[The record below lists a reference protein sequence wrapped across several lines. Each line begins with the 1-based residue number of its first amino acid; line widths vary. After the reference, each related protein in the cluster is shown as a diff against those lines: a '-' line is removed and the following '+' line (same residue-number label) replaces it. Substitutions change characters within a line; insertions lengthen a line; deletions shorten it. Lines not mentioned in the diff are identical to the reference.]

1 MKPQPDDAPRPAINF
16 WHFTRDSLCFCLTP
30 LSAWRGTQFTDV
42 VNQWYLRMNAGGSPV
57 PLSFLLDVGNFLLR
71 PQCGLSGALRN
82 HPNAK
87 IGAILPEYQRM
98 LRRLCEQPEFEE
110 VSKLLEEIEEH
121 PELQL
126 ETCRQFLK
134 FLLVELE
141 RFGSSYPFVSR
152 KLTLKGAETT
162 SRGLKSIRGRCER
175 PGRNPDDPPRDEP
188 LPAVLELAALLNSR
202 ENEFR
207 PLVELVRWLSQYY
220 LENKLDSILSK
231 ERRLYVQLAARDVA
245 ENSVDAHF
253 VSNVL
258 QIEPIPDPVQ
268 REFRPELVE
277 KIKPTD
283 TIKTDGPTS
292 GYIDTRIK
300 PFSGNAAD
308 IVPAEFGLA
317 GQETLFFQRLLNEGV
332 QHFVREQIEHIE
344 EETRVLVCFVMD
356 ASASLCDVR
365 RSDHASPF
373 VRARIL
379 TAGMLSDLV
388 RFFPREHTRLDVAL
402 CLFDGER
409 GNSRLHMVKP
419 LEAIAPG
426 TTDNAYAF
434 AGALAKLAPDLF
446 LHSAAL
452 AALKPDEEQ
461 EETTEPAAFYQ
472 ERRKAKYHCRH
483 FVLFSTEQALSTTLE
498 SMQRGSVAASAAD
511 MCLVASLDPAL
522 ETLKVSFPGRLEELL
537 ESAVEGRRMG
547 TAGLRSLFLDH
558 VLARAARE
566 APGSRSLEIAEA
578 LS

>member
-1 MKPQPDDAPRPAINF
+1 MTSPTGDGASRPAIDL

-30 LSAWRGTQFTDV
+30 LSAWRGRQFTDV

-71 PQCGLSGALRN
+71 PQCGLGGTLR
-82 HPNAK
+82 HRMTPEIA
-87 IGAILPEYQRM
+87 AILPEYQKM
-98 LRRLCEQPEFEE
+98 LRRLREQPEFEE
-110 VSKLLEEIEEH
+110 VSKLLEEIEEQ

-141 RFGSSYPFVSR
+141 RAGTSYPFDR
-152 KLTLKGAETT
+152 CTLRLTSAETT

-175 PGRNPDDPPRDEP
+175 PGRSPGDPPKREA
-188 LPAVLELAALLNSR
+188 LPATLELTALLSAR

-207 PLVELVRWLSQYY
+207 PLVELVRWLSKFY
-220 LENKLDSILSK
+220 LETRLDKILSMEK
-231 ERRLYVQLAARDVA
+231 RLYVHLTARDVA

-258 QIEPIPDPVQ
+258 KIEPIPDPVQ

-283 TIKTDGPTS
+283 TIKTDGPTA

-308 IVPAEFGLA
+308 IVPAEFGLS
-317 GQETLFFQRLLNEGV
+317 GEEMLFYQRLLNEGV

-356 ASASLCDVR
+356 ASPSLCDIR
-365 RSDHASPF
+365 GSDHASPF

-388 RFFPREHTRLDVAL
+388 RYFPREHTRLDVAL

-409 GNSRLHMVKP
+409 GASHLHVISP
-419 LEAIAPG
+419 LEAITPG

-434 AGALAKLAPDLF
+434 AGALAKLAPQLF

-452 AALKPDEEQ
+452 TGLKADDEL
-461 EETTEPAAFYQ
+461 EEATDPASFFL
-472 ERRKAKYHCRH
+472 ERRNAKYHCRH
-483 FVLFSTEQALSTTLE
+483 FVLFSAERALPDTL
-498 SMQRGSVAASAAD
+498 GSLPCDGVTASASD
-511 MCLVASLDPAL
+511 MCLVASLDPSL

-537 ESAVEGRRMG
+537 ESVVEGQRMG
-547 TAGLRSLFLDH
+547 TVGLRSLFLDH

-566 APGSRSLEIAEA
+566 APGSRTLEIAEA
-578 LS
+578 